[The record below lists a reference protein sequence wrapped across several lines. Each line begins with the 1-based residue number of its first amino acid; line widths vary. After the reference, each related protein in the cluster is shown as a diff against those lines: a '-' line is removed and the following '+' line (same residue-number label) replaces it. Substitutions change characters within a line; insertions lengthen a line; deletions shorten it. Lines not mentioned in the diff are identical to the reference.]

1 MRDSLRLA
9 SLFIVA
15 VFAMALSYGMG
26 FATALRL
33 EDSGPVAA
41 IRDVVSPGQGS
52 AAADAAGGASETAS
66 SQGAS
71 AASFGIFW
79 ETWKLI
85 QDEFYGEIPEGS
97 EVTYD
102 AIRGS
107 LRALDDPFT
116 AFIDPQV
123 SKINSV
129 TLDGEFEGIGAYVTT
144 SPDGLLMIQ
153 TPMPGQ
159 PAEKAGVKA
168 GDIVIEVDGE
178 DITNLDI
185 NEAIL
190 LIRGPKGSSVT
201 LTIVREGETG
211 PLEIAVVRDRIE
223 VPSVNNAHL
232 LEEQQAPTV
241 GYVQLTSFAA
251 ESKDELDREIQRLRD
266 EGAEALILDLR
277 NNPGGYLNTA
287 IEIVSEFIDEGVVVM
302 QEDSDGNREP
312 AYAKKGGLALDLPL
326 VVLVNRGSASASEIV
341 AGAIRDH
348 ERGVIIGE
356 TTFGKGSVQ
365 NVHQLSDGSELR
377 VTVAAWLTPK
387 GTLIHKKG
395 IEPDIAVSFDGSEPD
410 GAAADGEVESGPGE
424 ADASTKPS
432 EVPTPE
438 VEAPSESDAAGT
450 DPDAASESQPRDFQ
464 LERAVREA
472 LAMIARAAP

>member
-1 MRDSLRLA
+1 MRNTLRLA

-15 VFAMALSYGMG
+15 VLAMALSYGMG

-41 IRDVVSPGQGS
+41 IREVVSPGRGL
-52 AAADAAGGASETAS
+52 AADGTTDASDATAPSRGASP
-66 SQGAS
+66 
-71 AASFGIFW
+71 ASFGIFW

-123 SKINSV
+123 SEINSV

-190 LIRGPKGSSVT
+190 LIRGPKGSTVT
-201 LTIVREGETG
+201 LTIVREGESV
-211 PLEIAVVRDRIE
+211 PLEIAVTRDRIE

-232 LEEQQAPTV
+232 LEEQDAPTV
-241 GYVQLTSFAA
+241 AYIQLTSFAA
-251 ESKDELDREIQRLRD
+251 ESKGELDRELQRLRE
-266 EGAEALILDLR
+266 EGAEALVLDLR

-348 ERGVIIGE
+348 ERGVLVGE
-356 TTFGKGSVQ
+356 KTFGKGSVQ

-395 IEPDIAVSFDGSEPD
+395 IEPDIAVAFDGSEPEVATSD
-410 GAAADGEVESGPGE
+410 GTTAACPSAP
-424 ADASTKPS
+424 KP
-432 EVPTPE
+432 PPN
-438 VEAPSESDAAGT
+438 
-450 DPDAASESQPRDFQ
+450 
-464 LERAVREA
+464 
-472 LAMIARAAP
+472 LAMNRRRPRLPRRTAPRASRRRLPPTASRNLGTSSWSVPCAKPCR